1 MEKLEFIADDGSVVN
16 FYVEAQTRVNGMDY
30 LLVSDKDED
39 DETDEAEA
47 YILKDISEDSSEE
60 AQYVFVEDDREIE
73 ALLKVFSEMLD
84 DTDIER

>member
-1 MEKLEFIADDGSVVN
+1 MEKLEFTADDGSVVN

>member
-1 MEKLEFIADDGSVVN
+1 MEKLEFTADDGSVVN

-60 AQYVFVEDDREIE
+60 AQYVFVEDDQEIE

>member
-1 MEKLEFIADDGSVVN
+1 MEKLEFTADDGSVVN

-60 AQYVFVEDDREIE
+60 AQYVFVEDEREIE

>member
-1 MEKLEFIADDGSVVN
+1 MEKLEFTGDDGSVVN

-60 AQYVFVEDDREIE
+60 AQYVFVEDDQEIE